1 VAGGGVFL
9 PDSVFCEVSFERVVA
24 VEAASSGGESC
35 GEHHAVVGQCGGWL
49 AMYLAG
55 FFESVEHY
63 FGGDA
68 VVGADVEC
76 ESGVVIKPGDDLC
89 VLTGGKS
96 EVGEV

>member
-1 VAGGGVFL
+1 
-9 PDSVFCEVSFERVVA
+9 
-24 VEAASSGGESC
+24 
-35 GEHHAVVGQCGGWL
+35 
-49 AMYLAG
+49 MYLAG

-76 ESGVVIKPGDDLC
+76 ESGVVIKPGDGLC